1 LAVTQLWEKI
11 SNHLPPLAGKE
22 PPEIFEGD
30 DIVEDEEEDD
40 GYRTES
46 DSEAQDFIRRPRGS
60 KRGATSSSQS
70 PPEEGAVEEEEETT
84 SPPEGKGPAAEPDEP
99 RPKRLHQTVLEGATE
114 LQWPLQAVL
123 DGGARVGHGVNKLP
137 TVK

>member
-1 LAVTQLWEKI
+1 LDVTQRWEKI
-11 SNHLPPLAGKE
+11 SKHLPPLAGKE

-84 SPPEGKGPAAEPDEP
+84 SPPEGRVPP
-99 RPKRLHQTVLEGATE
+99 RSPMNRDPRDCTKPSWR
-114 LQWPLQAVL
+114 
-123 DGGARVGHGVNKLP
+123 ARRSSSSPSRPCSTAGRESDMA
-137 TVK
+137 